1 MTPLS
6 PKLASELAYLPYQLI
21 SNKKDK
27 MFVVDRFVTKE
38 FSLSKQQQT
47 FKGQS
52 GGIFGIGRKTEGF
65 ALVGIGKGK
74 RENELVIAIRGTKTG
89 HDWMTNLNLGL
100 KGAPNNSSAH
110 AGFVNTFHTLRP
122 QIRKFILSNGK
133 IPKHIHCVGHSLGGA
148 LASLCSDW
156 IKSELKITTTLYTF
170 GAPRVG
176 QISYARKSSV
186 TNTDIYRC
194 THGADP
200 VPLIP
205 LWPFVHAPYCGKEYR
220 LDDGVGVYFSAHGM
234 DGNASPGY
242 LNTANSESWNK
253 LKIQSLDF
261 LNKPIR
267 LSFDDRNQAS
277 FTGYWANKLSAALF
291 TLLNDAGPQHARAIE
306 LQARISTGMTFY
318 DHLARNIE
326 KIAAAS
332 DKLAEQTKGLLGHM
346 LVFSGRGISKITD
359 FSMKFI
365 RWVFKVTVGKLYGT
379 AKRAVD
385 AIF

>member
-6 PKLASELAYLPYQLI
+6 PKLASELAYLPYQFI
-21 SNKKDK
+21 TNRHEKKFIADG
-27 MFVVDRFVTKE
+27 FVTKE
-38 FSLSKQQQT
+38 FSLNKESQA
-47 FKGQS
+47 FKGQT

-65 ALVGIGKGK
+65 ALIGIGKGK
-74 RENELVIAIRGTKTG
+74 RENELVISVRGTKTG

-100 KGAPNNSSAH
+100 KGSPNSAIAH
-110 AGFVNTFHTLRP
+110 SGFVNTFHSLKP
-122 QIRKFILSNGK
+122 QVKRFILSRSK
-133 IPKHIHCVGHSLGGA
+133 TPSHIHCVGHSLGGA
-148 LASLCSDW
+148 LASLFSDW
-156 IKSELKITTTLYTF
+156 IKIELKVSTTLYTF

-176 QISYARKSSV
+176 QISYARKSTE
-186 TNTDIYRC
+186 TNKNIYRC

-205 LWPFVHAPYCGKEYR
+205 LWPFVHAPYNGTEYR

-234 DGNASPGY
+234 GSSDTPGY
-242 LNTANSESWNK
+242 LNTANSENWGA
-253 LKIQSLDF
+253 LKVRSFDYLSR
-261 LNKPIR
+261 PTR
-267 LSFDDRNQAS
+267 LKFDDRNQAS
-277 FTGYWANKLSAALF
+277 FTGYWANKLSAALV

-318 DHLARNIE
+318 DQLARNIE

-332 DKLAEQTKGLLGHM
+332 EKLTEQAKGLLGHM
-346 LVFSGRGISKITD
+346 LVFAGRGVSKITD
-359 FSMKFI
+359 LSAHFI
-365 RWVFKVTVGKLYGT
+365 RWVFQVTVGKLYST